1 MTLRDRKGADLGPRS
16 RRSASRGGA
25 RHEKRV
31 VSAPTR
37 AGLADTPLDVEPPL
51 SREDILA
58 AYARTGYNLEHHP
71 AHIIRRAHQRATAAF
86 QEVLAGDDLT
96 PTQYAALAVLLQH
109 GVVSQNHLGRLTAM
123 DPSTIS
129 LVVRTL
135 SKRGLIARRSSEKD
149 QRLSLITLTDAG
161 ARYALERLDE
171 SMAVARRLLDPLS
184 ADEQAT
190 LLALLRRISG
200 LDEEAS

>member
-1 MTLRDRKGADLGPRS
+1 MADG
-16 RRSASRGGA
+16 
-25 RHEKRV
+25 
-31 VSAPTR
+31 
-37 AGLADTPLDVEPPL
+37 TPHDVESAL

-58 AYARTGYNLEHHP
+58 AYERTGYNLEHHP

-86 QEVLAGDDLT
+86 QEALAGDDLT

-171 SMAVARRLLDPLS
+171 SMAVARRLLDALS